1 MSKDRG
7 VANLRASLQ
16 ELARLGSPVDLSVA
30 DVGRANQTEN
40 QDLEIEQ
47 IGGVHESHI
56 YQLKDG
62 RAAFVAQVRIANQTN
77 KPIYPL
83 EMEMQLFWQDP
94 TVDWL
99 EPRRIKVNGRKK
111 PNYSYQCYRFPDGL
125 QFSAA
130 EVVNHVIFGHRML
143 IPNKPIEGLLLATG
157 GRMPADLKH
166 GQTLDVALTITDSAY
181 TEHRATI
188 DFWVNRVVYQPKPV
202 RANTVNFGGMDGPP
216 VITDSVQF
224 GPGRCETGFSVD
236 LPLSGITPCTKLV
249 E

>member
-1 MSKDRG
+1 MSKDKG

-99 EPRRIKVNGRKK
+99 EPRPIKVNGRKK

-216 VITDSVQF
+216 VIIDPVQIR
-224 GPGRCETGFSVD
+224 PGLSETGFSAD
-236 LPLSGITPCTKLV
+236 FPLSGKTPFTKLV
-249 E
+249 R